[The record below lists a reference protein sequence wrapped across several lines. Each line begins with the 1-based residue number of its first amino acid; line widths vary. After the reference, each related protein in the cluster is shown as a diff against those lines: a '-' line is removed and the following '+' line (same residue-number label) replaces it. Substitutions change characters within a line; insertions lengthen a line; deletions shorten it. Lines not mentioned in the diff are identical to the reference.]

1 LGFRVGL
8 ASWIGIAGMLEN
20 EVFFWLLIISGGVV
34 TVVLTGIGL
43 FAL

>member
-1 LGFRVGL
+1 LGFRFWL